1 MKTRRVFTAFNQSAV
16 FQEGVRDFLS
26 LSFIRLEDVT
36 SAVQNH
42 VLPQFEFITGSLEDE
57 DQRHK
62 VRLFFKYVKVIIL
75 YVLKVVTH
83 LLE

>member
-1 MKTRRVFTAFNQSAV
+1 M

-26 LSFIRLEDVT
+26 LSFMRLEDVA

-42 VLPQFEFITGSLEDE
+42 VLPQFEFITASLENE

-83 LLE
+83 LIE